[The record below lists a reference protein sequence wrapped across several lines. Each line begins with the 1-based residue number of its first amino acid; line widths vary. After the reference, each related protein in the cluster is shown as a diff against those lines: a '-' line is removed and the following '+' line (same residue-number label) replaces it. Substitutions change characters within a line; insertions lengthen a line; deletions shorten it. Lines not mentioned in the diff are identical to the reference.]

1 MNNRFGVSALIV
13 LSSMSVPTAVAAN
26 DVDTSFGGPPIY
38 IEADEFDDDRKRDS
52 WAGQL
57 GFGMSVAPRFI
68 GADEHLASLGFD
80 LKISYKD
87 RFFLENNRLGAVL
100 YRSRFLRGGV
110 IGRWNLGRIDSGS
123 LTAFNTLGEV
133 DEAFEVGAFAATS
146 FYKLFLTGELYFGAT
161 DQLKGSSFELEAGY
175 TFEPDSEWR
184 ITPILGAVWG
194 SSRYLDAFFGV
205 PEDNPDFAAYEPNGG
220 LYETYV
226 ELATERRLGKNWLL
240 KGSFRFSELMNGA
253 ADSPIVRSPEGSRDQ
268 LEAFAG
274 IVWLF

>member
-1 MNNRFGVSALIV
+1 MNSWVRWVALGIV
-13 LSSMSVPTAVAAN
+13 AGNLAGAARAN
-26 DVDTSFGGPPIY
+26 DVDASFGGRPIY
-38 IEADEFDDDRKRDS
+38 IEADEFEDERKRDS

-57 GFGMSVAPRFI
+57 GFGISAAPRFI

-87 RFFLENNRLGAVL
+87 RLFLENNRIGAVL

-110 IGRWNLGRIDSGS
+110 IGRWNLGRIDNGS
-123 LTAFNTLGEV
+123 LNALNTLPEV

-146 FYKLFLTGELYFGAT
+146 FYKLFLTGELYFGAS
-161 DQLKGSSFELEAGY
+161 DQLKGTSFELEAGY

-194 SSRYLDAFFGV
+194 SGRYLDTFFGV
-205 PEDNPDFAAYEPNGG
+205 PAGNPDFAAYDPDGG
-220 LYETYV
+220 LYETYA
-226 ELATERRLGKNWLL
+226 EIATERRLGKNWLL
-240 KGSFRFSELMNGA
+240 KGSFRFSELLNGA
-253 ADSPIVRSPEGSRDQ
+253 ADSPIVRSDVGSRDQ
-268 LEAFAG
+268 LEAFVG